1 MIFIVILLISLENRQ
16 ISNFEMLVQRVIF
29 IHFLKKIL
37 APQEIVKII
46 GGLAFESILTV
57 LNIVR

>member
-1 MIFIVILLISLENRQ
+1 
-16 ISNFEMLVQRVIF
+16 MLVQRVIF

-46 GGLAFESILTV
+46 GGLSFESILTV
-57 LNIVR
+57 LNIVK